1 MEDVVSINKER
12 LEMSKGKVTVLGIN
26 GHIGH
31 HAAQAF
37 HQAGFAVTGFGRS
50 SRQPISG
57 VNFVKGDAASLDDLR
72 AVIDGADIVVNALN
86 LPYDKWD
93 KGRAEAQLATV
104 IAAMGDNGKTLMFPG
119 NVYNYAATDRRIAPS
134 TTQRPQTPRGAIR
147 VRQEEMLAAASKA
160 GKFQTIII
168 RAGDFYA
175 PNNSGDWFDQAMMMD
190 AKKGK
195 IHRMADADLG
205 HAWAYLPDLGR
216 VFATVAEQRDTLGAF
231 ETFHFSGHYVTNG
244 ALMDAIAKAS
254 PVPLK
259 VVPLPWFVLQAMGL
273 ASGVMREVVKM
284 RYLWNNPME
293 LVDPR
298 LDAMLGPD
306 FGTPFETAVAET
318 VAPFLMLKVAA

>member
-1 MEDVVSINKER
+1 
-12 LEMSKGKVTVLGIN
+12 MSKGNVTVLGIN

-37 HQAGFAVTGFGRS
+37 QHAGFSVTGFGRTN
-50 SRQPISG
+50 RHPIAG
-57 VNFVKGDAASLDDLR
+57 IKFIQGDAASLDDIK
-72 AVIDGADIVVNALN
+72 AAITDADIVVNALN

-104 IAAMGDNGKTLMFPG
+104 IAAMGDSGKTLMFPG
-119 NVYNYAATDRRIAPS
+119 NIYNYSASDRRISPS
-134 TTQRPQTPRGAIR
+134 TPQRPQTPRGAIR

-175 PNNSGDWFDQAMMMD
+175 PNNTGDWYDQAMMME
-190 AKKGK
+190 ARKGK
-195 IHRMADADLG
+195 IYHMADLKLG

-216 VFATVAEQRDTLGAF
+216 AFAVLGEKRGEFGSF
-231 ETFHFSGHYVTNG
+231 ENFHFSGHYVTHG
-244 ALMDAIAKAS
+244 ALMDAVVKAS

-259 VVPLPWFVLQAMGL
+259 VAPLPWIFLQAMGL
-273 ASGVMREVVKM
+273 ANGVLREVVKM
-284 RYLWNNPME
+284 RYLWNSAME

-298 LDAMLGPD
+298 LDSILGPD
-306 FGTPFETAVAET
+306 FGTPFEVAVAAT
-318 VAPFLMLKVAA
+318 VQPFLAQKAAA